1 MTGGSRGHGLV
12 RRVWETG
19 TSARLAVLT
28 LGVVATIGVFGAW
41 LAPYD
46 PLAQDTANALQGPT
60 AAHWLGTDYIGRDVL
75 SRLLAGAPLS
85 LLAAVLA
92 MAIGLVLGA
101 LPGILSVFA
110 ARPLE
115 WAALRV
121 VDALLAL
128 PFVLFAIAFA
138 GLLGNGVWQAM
149 VAIGI
154 LLAPGF
160 FRVSRAAALSVA
172 SAPYVE
178 AATLLGAKPGWLV
191 RVHVWRAVAPTVVVA
206 SISAL
211 GGALLVVSSL
221 TFLGIG
227 VQPPTPTWG
236 GMLASDLE
244 YLSQRPLGPAAPA
257 LAIILTVGALNVLAD
272 ATRDAL
278 DRPHRR
284 RTRALDPQ
292 ETTYAAPA

>member
-28 LGVVATIGVFGAW
+28 LGVVATIGAFGAW

-160 FRVSRAAALSVA
+160 FRVSRAAVLSVA

-191 RVHVWRAVAPTVVVA
+191 RAHVWRAVAPTVVVA

-278 DRPHRR
+278 DRPNRS
-284 RTRALDPQ
+284 RTRALDPK

>member
-1 MTGGSRGHGLV
+1 MTDASTARGV
-12 RRVWETG
+12 IRRVWQAG

-28 LGVVATIGVFGAW
+28 LAVVATIGVFGPW

-46 PLAQDTANALQGPT
+46 PLAQDTAGALQGPS
-60 AAHWLGTDYIGRDVL
+60 AAHLLGTDYIGRDVL

-115 WAALRV
+115 WTALRV

-278 DRPHRR
+278 DRPQRS

>member
-28 LGVVATIGVFGAW
+28 LGVVATIGAFGAW

-46 PLAQDTANALQGPT
+46 PLAQDTANALQAPT

-160 FRVSRAAALSVA
+160 FRVSRAAVLSVA

-191 RVHVWRAVAPTVVVA
+191 RAHVWRAIAPTVVVA

-278 DRPHRR
+278 DRPNRS
-284 RTRALDPQ
+284 RTRALDPK